1 MLTDYSTLTDNQK
14 DILAQ
19 CRYGYWLTNF
29 MQKFY
34 QRANAVANFL
44 QILLGG
50 AVVATVIQQSP
61 FATLFGFIV
70 ATIGALQLVVPFG
83 QNAERADKASQRFHD
98 FENEFAKMPEA
109 DAFKKLSELQ
119 SFGVSPWSG
128 MEVLAMN
135 RVCDL
140 HKSPEEKMTETLS
153 SKFFKLFI

>member
-1 MLTDYSTLTDNQK
+1 MLTDYSTLTDYQK

-29 MQKFY
+29 QHKFY

-83 QNAERADKASQRFHD
+83 QYAERADKASQRFHD
-98 FENEFAKMPEA
+98 FENKFAKMPEA
-109 DAFKKLSELQ
+109 DAFEKLSDLQ
-119 SFGVSPWSG
+119 SFGVSPWNG
-128 MEVLAMN
+128 MEILAHN
-135 RVCDL
+135 VVCDL
-140 HKSPEEKMTETLS
+140 HKSPEEKQKETLS